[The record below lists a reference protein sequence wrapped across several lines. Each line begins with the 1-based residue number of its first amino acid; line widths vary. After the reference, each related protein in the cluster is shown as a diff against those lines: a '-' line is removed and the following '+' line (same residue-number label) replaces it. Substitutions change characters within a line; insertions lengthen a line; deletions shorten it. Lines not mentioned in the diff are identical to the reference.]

1 MLDRVTRFIFRN
13 TDISALRP
21 AEVSGGAIESRMT
34 HVAIVRVDDMTR
46 GASRRTI
53 ISGMIVRAEIVQRRI
68 EQPRLLQ
75 TEINRVGALRS
86 SQSARAQAFV
96 RLARIFVFVR
106 QADFQTSLAATLE
119 HAQDISRLRNFP
131 ARHWI
136 EKRQDSFQFFLF
148 IGWLRNLN
156 ETLRR
161 AGLAVAF
168 TEVRVLERKAAVVV
182 KRSAP
187 KHRAV
192 RHHALCD
199 AAGLCTV
206 AVRTA
211 AGLPGHAQV

>member
-13 TDISALRP
+13 ADISALRP
-21 AEVSGGAIESRMT
+21 AEVSGGVIESRMT

-53 ISGMIVRAEIVQRRI
+53 ISGMIVRAQIVQRRI

-96 RLARIFVFVR
+96 RLAY
-106 QADFQTSLAATLE
+106 FQTSLAATLE

-161 AGLAVAF
+161 AGLAVVF
-168 TEVRVLERKAAVVV
+168 TKVRVLDRKAAVVV
-182 KRSAP
+182 KRGAP

-192 RHHALCD
+192 RHHAFRN
-199 AAGLCTV
+199 
-206 AVRTA
+206 AV
-211 AGLPGHAQV
+211 